1 MSKINLEEFGQKTQY
16 LTEIK
21 VINPYFVRNMKNL
34 REINPKGLRG

>member
-1 MSKINLEEFGQKTQY
+1 MAKINLEEFGQKIQY